1 MTLCLNALDVLYIRP
16 PTNPLPQP
24 HQPPQA
30 ASPITTPPSTGTP
43 TPTRTLADANLP
55 DQEVQDRCLRFPF
68 LRGPLVLD
76 KWPGYFKH
84 AYRRCLVGAGG
95 SFQLVPPAFFDWS
108 CTSEFMRRKD
118 PLAYTHTHTHTHTH
132 TLKASAQRPWCSVPR
147 RSRPLAGKSTDQTCS
162 DKDIAFTY
170 LPAATVGPDKT
181 RADGEWGSLESPQA
195 LRPATAKK
203 GVWATSSQ

>member
-1 MTLCLNALDVLYIRP
+1 MTLCLNALEELYIRP

-84 AYRRCLVGAGG
+84 AYRSCLVGAGG

-132 TLKASAQRPWCSVPR
+132 TESLCTEALVFCAQEV
-147 RSRPLAGKSTDQTCS
+147 
-162 DKDIAFTY
+162 
-170 LPAATVGPDKT
+170 
-181 RADGEWGSLESPQA
+181 
-195 LRPATAKK
+195 
-203 GVWATSSQ
+203 TSSCRKEHGPNMLRQGHCFYVSTSGHCGP